1 MNGCLRLQLF
11 LLGNTTHARRHTRK
25 RYGHTR
31 ARGFICINA
40 VVFYVALIHVSSYN
54 GNNPGH
60 INFLYFVSKLI
71 RYQCYISNCL
81 RNNMIGLKASGGSDL
96 QWLKKL
102 LTCLCAFTLTSH
114 QGIQSNYKSSMLYFK
129 WKRRLLAIKWYMTCV
144 LTMLSDVE
152 IGV

>member
-1 MNGCLRLQLF
+1 MLITIILKYLQQIEHIRKDKIPNSSLTKNIYCYSCAGTTDKLLSLKYISVNGCLRLQLF

-96 QWLKKL
+96 Q
-102 LTCLCAFTLTSH
+102 
-114 QGIQSNYKSSMLYFK
+114 
-129 WKRRLLAIKWYMTCV
+129 
-144 LTMLSDVE
+144 
-152 IGV
+152 